1 MFETFTLTI
10 ERVGINGEGVGRFN
24 GYAVFVEGALP
35 GEEVRVEILE
45 KHQRYLR
52 AELKEILTPSPHR
65 VEPPCPLY
73 GKCGGCQMMHLHYEE
88 QLKAK
93 RMRVVDALLRIG
105 KLPHVEVFPC
115 MASPHPL
122 SYRNK
127 IQLPSS
133 LKSGEIKFGL
143 YAKNSHD
150 LVEIES
156 CKIHCSLG
164 DQVFQRVEKILKDAK
179 ISAPFLKTLLIKT
192 ACFTDEVLVILVT
205 EGKGE
210 LEAVA
215 TQILN
220 DILEVK
226 GVVQNINSTSRN
238 RVLGE
243 TFQLLAGK
251 EAIEE
256 KLCGLYFKVSAASF
270 FQVNPFQAEHLYQKA
285 LELGEL
291 KGGEKVLDAYC
302 GVGTLSLILSKR
314 AGEVIGVECV
324 QEAVRDARENAL
336 RNHCLNVQFFCEKAE
351 DFIMRLSDIDVAFLN
366 PPRKGCEKS
375 FLEALCKLKPDR
387 IGYISC
393 DPATLARDLAL
404 LEERGYETLTVQ
416 PFDMFPQTAHVE
428 SLAQIK
434 LKKTPKMQSAM
445 ANQFTFS

>member
-1 MFETFTLTI
+1 MFENFILTI
-10 ERVGINGEGVGRFN
+10 ESIGIHGEGVGRFN

-35 GEEVRVEILE
+35 GEKVRAQIVE

-52 AELKEILTPSPHR
+52 AELKEILTPSPDR
-65 VEPPCPLY
+65 VEPVCPLY
-73 GKCGGCQMMHLHYEE
+73 GKCGGCQMMHLRYEG

-105 KLPHVEVFPC
+105 KLPHVEVLPC
-115 MASPHPL
+115 IASPHPL

-127 IQLPSS
+127 IQLPCSS
-133 LKSGEIKFGL
+133 KSGEIKFGL

-164 DQVFQRVEKILKDAK
+164 DQVFQKVEKILKAAK

-192 ACFTDEVLVILVT
+192 AYFTDEVLLIFVT
-205 EGKGE
+205 EEKGE
-210 LEAVA
+210 LAAVA
-215 TQILN
+215 GEILN
-220 DILEVK
+220 AIPEVK
-226 GVVQNINSTSRN
+226 GVVQNIHSSSKN

-243 TFQLLAGK
+243 TFYLLAGK
-251 EAIEE
+251 ETIEE

-270 FQVNPFQAEHLYQKA
+270 FQVNPMQAEHLYQKA
-285 LELGEL
+285 LEWGEL
-291 KGGEKVLDAYC
+291 KGGERVLDAYC

-324 QEAVRDARENAL
+324 KEAVQDAKENAL
-336 RNHCLNVQFFCEKAE
+336 RNGCLNVQFFCDKAE
-351 DFIMRLSDIDVAFLN
+351 DFIVRLSAIDVAFLN

-387 IGYISC
+387 ICYISC

-428 SLAQIK
+428 SLAQIR
-434 LKKTPKMQSAM
+434 LKKTPKMQSAI
-445 ANQFTFS
+445 ANQLTFS